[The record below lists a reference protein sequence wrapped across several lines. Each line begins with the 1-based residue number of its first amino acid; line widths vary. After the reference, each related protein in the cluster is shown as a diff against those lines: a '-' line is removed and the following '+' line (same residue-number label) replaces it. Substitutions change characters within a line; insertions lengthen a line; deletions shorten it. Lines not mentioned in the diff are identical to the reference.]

1 MTRVGMWAR
10 PLTLP
15 GVFVRRR
22 NFVSGATA
30 RTKFHFSRS
39 RDESKERERGREG
52 GREGERERNRER
64 EMEREWEREKP
75 PCEFPRSA
83 LLAKEVSA

>member
-1 MTRVGMWAR
+1 MYSCDDEISSAGPRLARNFTFRGAETRV
-10 PLTLP
+10 
-15 GVFVRRR
+15 
-22 NFVSGATA
+22 
-30 RTKFHFSRS
+30 K
-39 RDESKERERGREG
+39 REREG
-52 GREGERERNRER
+52 GREGGKERERERNRER